1 MIDDPV
7 DGSLHP
13 SFWINGG
20 MPGSGSGATL
30 IAKANGISIAF
41 LINSSWKGG
50 PGMFYTVQHNIM
62 HSKKYAGNQAKN
74 QNFNPSVLIFMGNQ
88 QKNFLCEMTDS
99 KKN

>member
-41 LINSSWKGG
+41 LINAAWEGG
-50 PGMFYTVQHNIM
+50 PGMFYTV
-62 HSKKYAGNQAKN
+62 
-74 QNFNPSVLIFMGNQ
+74 
-88 QKNFLCEMTDS
+88 
-99 KKN
+99 

>member
-50 PGMFYTVQHNIM
+50 PGMFYTVQN
-62 HSKKYAGNQAKN
+62 N
-74 QNFNPSVLIFMGNQ
+74 NFNPSVLIFMGKQ
-88 QKNFLCEMTDS
+88 QKKFFG
-99 KKN
+99 